1 MRISPHWLREFVA
14 LDIDNIRL
22 AEDLTHAGIAVEGF
36 IGGGDA
42 VLFEMEI
49 TTNRVDAM
57 NHYGVARECSAIYNV
72 ELQPITLKLPKLIQP
87 ESFPVEILEPAL
99 CARYT
104 ARAIR
109 DVRIEKSPQ
118 YIAERL
124 LIEGHQ
130 GINNVADVTNYVL
143 MEMGHPT
150 HAFDLDLLEGGKIV
164 VRQAVH
170 GEKLKTLDGVERQL
184 HAGDLVIADAVKPV
198 ALAGIMGGWDTMIT
212 ANTRNVLIESAWFDP
227 ATVRRT
233 ARRHS
238 MHTDASHRFERGA
251 DWGATTLACDRV
263 SELVL
268 DTAGG
273 KLAGYNDEIARKVIH
288 APIQLERGELRRI
301 LGQDIPEAEVS
312 RILVRLGFGLTEVRA
327 GSNGAPEEGAR
338 LTLLQPPEV
347 YTVDI
352 PTWRMDVER
361 EIDLIEE
368 VARVYGF
375 NNFANTLPSFS
386 GGVVELPH
394 ALPETKTRSRL
405 LALGYDETVSPTFI
419 SSDDAQRFSSA
430 QAVAVENPLS
440 EEAPLLRNSLL
451 PGMLNQL
458 AWNFNREANDVRL
471 FEMGNVFAMS
481 NERVEQKKIACFAA
495 TGSAGEKGVELQP
508 RAADFFD
515 LKGDTEAILD
525 AFENKSLQ
533 FVAPASGYFHPGRSA
548 KVLLNGEIIGEIG
561 QLHPDVAAERK
572 FKQEVWIAQLE
583 LDGLFA
589 VPLREPRYQRLSR
602 YPSVERDFSLLL
614 DNRVTYEDLRSAIEA
629 LQIPELESIEPRELF
644 RGSGVPEGKYSL
656 LLRLIFQSS
665 ERTLRDDEVAG
676 WSQRVISA
684 VQALG
689 GSLRA

>member
-1 MRISPHWLREFVA
+1 MRISPNWLREFVA
-14 LDIDNIRL
+14 LDVDTTRL

-36 IGGGDA
+36 IGDGEV
-42 VLFEMEI
+42 VLFQMEI

-57 NHYGVARECSAIYNV
+57 NHYGVARECSAIYNL
-72 ELQPITLKLPKLIQP
+72 ELNPIVPKLPKLIQP

-109 DVRIEKSPQ
+109 DVRIEKSLR

-124 LIEGHQ
+124 LIEDHH
-130 GINNVADVTNYVL
+130 GINNVADATNYVL

-150 HAFDLDLLEGGKIV
+150 HAFDLDLLEGCKIV

-184 HAGDLVIADAVKPV
+184 HPGDLVIADAVKPV
-198 ALAGIMGGWDTMIT
+198 ALAGIMGGWETMIT

-251 DWGATTLACDRV
+251 DWGATMLACDRV
-263 SELVL
+263 TELVL
-268 DTAGG
+268 EAAGG
-273 KLAGYNDEIARKVIH
+273 KLAGYNDAIARKVIH
-288 APIQLERGELRRI
+288 EAIQLERSELRRI
-301 LGQDIPEAEVS
+301 LGQEIPEADVT
-312 RILVRLGFGLTEVRA
+312 RILRRLGFGLTEVRA
-327 GSNGAPEEGAR
+327 SSSSAPEEGVR
-338 LTLLQPPEV
+338 LTLLQPPEA
-347 YTVDI
+347 YTVEI

-394 ALPETKTRSRL
+394 ALPEAKTRSRL
-405 LALGYDETVSPTFI
+405 LALGYDEAVSPTFI
-419 SSDDAQRFSSA
+419 SVDDAQRFSSE
-430 QAVAVENPLS
+430 QAVALENPLS
-440 EEAPLLRNSLL
+440 EEAPFLRNSLV
-451 PGMLNQL
+451 PGMLNQF
-458 AWNFNREANDVRL
+458 AWNFNREATDVRL

-481 NERVEQKKIACFAA
+481 SDRVEQRKLACFAA
-495 TGSAGEKGVELQP
+495 TGSAGDKGVEL
-508 RAADFFD
+508 RARPTDFFD
-515 LKGDTEAILD
+515 LKGDTEVIAG
-525 AFENKSLQ
+525 AFEKQSLQ
-533 FVAPASGYFHPGRSA
+533 FTTPASGYFHPGRSA
-548 KVLLNGEIIGEIG
+548 KIVLNGETIGEFG
-561 QLHPDVAAERK
+561 QLHPDLAADRK
-572 FKQEVWIAQLE
+572 FKQEVWIAQLD
-583 LDGLFA
+583 LDRLFA

-602 YPSVERDFSLLL
+602 YPSVGRDFSLLL
-614 DNRVTYEDLRSAIEA
+614 DNVVTYERLRSEIEG
-629 LQIPELESIEPRELF
+629 LHIPGLESIEPHELF
-644 RGSGVPEGKYSL
+644 RGAGVPEGKYSL
-656 LLRLIFQSS
+656 LLHLVFQSS
-665 ERTLRDDEVAG
+665 ERTLRDDEVSG
-676 WSQRVISA
+676 WSQQVIAA

-689 GSLRA
+689 GSLRG

>member
-1 MRISPHWLREFVA
+1 MRISPTWLREFVG
-14 LDIDNIRL
+14 LDVDNARL
-22 AEDLTHAGIAVEGF
+22 AEDLTHAGIAVEAISGH
-36 IGGGDA
+36 GDA
-42 VLFEMEI
+42 TVFEMDI

-57 NHYGVARECSAIYNV
+57 NHYGVARECSAIYDV
-72 ELQPITLKLPKLIQP
+72 DLKPIAPKLPKLIHP
-87 ESFPVEILEPAL
+87 ESFAIEILDPDL

-104 ARAIR
+104 ARVVC
-109 DVRIEKSPQ
+109 DVHIEKSPR

-124 LIEGHQ
+124 LIEEHH
-130 GINNVADVTNYVL
+130 GINNIADASNYTL

-150 HAFDLDLLEGGKIV
+150 
-164 VRQAVH
+164 
-170 GEKLKTLDGVERQL
+170 
-184 HAGDLVIADAVKPV
+184 
-198 ALAGIMGGWDTMIT
+198 
-212 ANTRNVLIESAWFDP
+212 
-227 ATVRRT
+227 
-233 ARRHS
+233 
-238 MHTDASHRFERGA
+238 
-251 DWGATTLACDRV
+251 LACDRV
-263 SELVL
+263 AELIL
-268 DTAGG
+268 ETAGG
-273 KLAGYNDEIARKVIH
+273 KLGGYHDAVARTLRREPV
-288 APIQLERGELRRI
+288 QLDRSELRRI
-301 LGQDIPEAEVS
+301 LGQEIPESDVM
-312 RILVRLGFGLTEVRA
+312 RILRRLGFGLTPKRVSSSM
-327 GSNGAPEEGAR
+327 GSAPTPAAVVEQPEE
-338 LTLLQPPEV
+338 
-347 YTVDI
+347 YTVEI

-361 EIDLIEE
+361 DIDVIEE

-572 FKQEVWIAQLE
+572 FKQE
-583 LDGLFA
+583 
-589 VPLREPRYQRLSR
+589 
-602 YPSVERDFSLLL
+602 
-614 DNRVTYEDLRSAIEA
+614 
-629 LQIPELESIEPRELF
+629 
-644 RGSGVPEGKYSL
+644 
-656 LLRLIFQSS
+656 
-665 ERTLRDDEVAG
+665 
-676 WSQRVISA
+676 
-684 VQALG
+684 
-689 GSLRA
+689 